1 MLVKRLCVFITV
13 TLLITFPV
21 SSCAKGQNP
30 NREIKE
36 SSMEIPTKIE
46 IKVGETY
53 RLRLP
58 SLGTAGYV
66 WTYGI
71 QGNRNLVDVSEART
85 DEVQPIDERGTPLVG
100 ASVDKVFKVQALEP
114 GSVTI
119 HFTQSRPWEK
129 DKAPLKEHYLEIF
142 IQG

>member
-1 MLVKRLCVFITV
+1 
-13 TLLITFPV
+13 
-21 SSCAKGQNP
+21 
-30 NREIKE
+30 
-36 SSMEIPTKIE
+36 MEIPKKIE
-46 IKVGETY
+46 LKVGETY
-53 RLRLP
+53 RLRLA

-66 WTYGI
+66 WTYEI
-71 QGNRNLVDVSEART
+71 QGNRNLVDVSEARA

-100 ASVDKVFKVQALEP
+100 ASVDKVFTLQALET

-129 DKAPLKEHYLEIF
+129 DKPPLKEHYLEIF